1 MYFEI
6 FTESEKMALRQGFYY
21 GKVNTTKRNET
32 MV

>member
-21 GKVNTTKRNET
+21 GKVKNTEKKK
-32 MV
+32 